1 MHRMRRFHCE
11 VSCNYHLATFLRH
24 RINYY
29 LRFSGL
35 SGGHTPAA
43 TIPRVSTPAP
53 KIYTLQNYKL
63 AFSCLIV
70 KCENKREKSII
81 RQELEGI
88 KWYSGIKCIRFNYL
102 FKYRDYFN

>member
-1 MHRMRRFHCE
+1 MHRTRRFHCE

-43 TIPRVSTPAP
+43 TIPRVSTLVP
-53 KIYTLQNYKL
+53 KTLQNYKL
-63 AFSCLIV
+63 TFSCLIV
-70 KCENKREKSII
+70 KCEDKRGKGII
-81 RQELEGI
+81 RRELEGI
-88 KWYSGIKCIRFNYL
+88 KWYRMYTF
-102 FKYRDYFN
+102 